1 MRLRSSSFADLS
13 ILLALWFMMFAAS
26 SQTIIM
32 TPILPIVEEQFDVPR
47 EYLGTL
53 VSAYAVMLGLCAL
66 VTGPLSD
73 SMGRRRI
80 LMIGTGA
87 MCVTLFLH
95 SFVAGLRFTFAYPD
109 IVRHGRRHPQRRR
122 AGLYRGSFSP
132 ERRGWAN
139 GVVMTAVAVG
149 QIVGIPG
156 GTILADRFGFAAPF
170 VCFALPMVL
179 SFVLVCTLA
188 RQPAVARAR
197 LSSIGSV
204 VKRYASMFTTP
215 ATAAAV
221 GAYCMMFS
229 GIAFYVIYL
238 VVWIK
243 ATFGVTSDEVA
254 SLFVVS
260 GIASVIVGPWAGRL
274 SDRIGRKVMVVGGC
288 LGLFVLMTLT
298 TAIMRDFWIAYP
310 LFFAIMVLVSAR
322 MGPFQAMLS
331 EIVPADRRGSLMS
344 LSIATGQLAMGFCS
358 AAAGVVYTEVG
369 YAFSS
374 VIGGV
379 GMLAMGFVI
388 WRFIPETRRV
398 SRGR

>member
-1 MRLRSSSFADLS
+1 MRPSTFADLS

-26 SQTIIM
+26 SQTMIM
-32 TPILPIVEEQFDVPR
+32 TPILPIVQEQFDAPR

-53 VSAYAVMLGLCAL
+53 VSAYAIMLGLCAL

-73 SMGRRRI
+73 AMGRRRI

-87 MCVTLFLH
+87 MCVTLFMH
-95 SFVAGLRFTFAYPD
+95 SLVTDFTSLLLIRTLSGMAAGILSGVAPAYIGDHFP
-109 IVRHGRRHPQRRR
+109 
-122 AGLYRGSFSP
+122 P

-139 GVVMTAVAVG
+139 GVVMTAIAVG
-149 QIVGIPG
+149 QIVGIPA

-170 VCFALPMVL
+170 VCFSLPMVL

-188 RQPAVARAR
+188 RQPTVARAR

-204 VKRYASMFTTP
+204 VRRYASMFTTP
-215 ATAAAV
+215 ATAAAIS
-221 GAYCMMFS
+221 AYSMMFM

-238 VVWIK
+238 VVWITE
-243 ATFGVTSDEVA
+243 TFGVTGDEVA

-274 SDRIGRKVMVVGGC
+274 SDRIGRKVMVVGAC
-288 LGLFVLMTLT
+288 MGLFVLMSLT
-298 TAIMRDFWIAYP
+298 TAIMTTFWIAYP
-310 LFFAIMVLVSAR
+310 LFFTIMVLVSAR

-331 EIVPADRRGSLMS
+331 EIVPAERRGSLMS

-374 VIGGV
+374 VIGGA

-388 WRFIPETRRV
+388 WRFIPETRKL
-398 SRGR
+398 SSG

>member
-1 MRLRSSSFADLS
+1 MRPSTFADLS

-26 SQTIIM
+26 SQTMIM
-32 TPILPIVEEQFDVPR
+32 TPILPIVQEQFDAPR

-53 VSAYAVMLGLCAL
+53 VSAYAIMLGLCAL

-73 SMGRRRI
+73 AMGRRRI

-87 MCVTLFLH
+87 MCVTLFMH
-95 SFVAGLRFTFAYPD
+95 SFVTDFTSLLLIRTLSGMAAGILSGVAPAYIGDHFP
-109 IVRHGRRHPQRRR
+109 
-122 AGLYRGSFSP
+122 P

-139 GVVMTAVAVG
+139 GVVMTAIAVG
-149 QIVGIPG
+149 QIVGIPA

-170 VCFALPMVL
+170 VCFSLPMVL

-188 RQPAVARAR
+188 RQPTVARAR

-204 VKRYASMFTTP
+204 VRRYASMFTTP
-215 ATAAAV
+215 ATAAAIS
-221 GAYCMMFS
+221 AYSMMFM

-238 VVWIK
+238 VVWITE
-243 ATFGVTSDEVA
+243 TFGVTGDEVA

-274 SDRIGRKVMVVGGC
+274 SDRIGRKVMVVGAC
-288 LGLFVLMTLT
+288 MGLFVLMSLT
-298 TAIMRDFWIAYP
+298 TAIMTTFWIAYP
-310 LFFAIMVLVSAR
+310 LFFTIMVLVSAR

-331 EIVPADRRGSLMS
+331 EIVPAERRGSLMS

-358 AAAGVVYTEVG
+358 AAAGFVYTEVG
-369 YAFSS
+369 YVFSS
-374 VIGGV
+374 VIGGA

-388 WRFIPETRRV
+388 WRFIPETRKV
-398 SRGR
+398 SSG